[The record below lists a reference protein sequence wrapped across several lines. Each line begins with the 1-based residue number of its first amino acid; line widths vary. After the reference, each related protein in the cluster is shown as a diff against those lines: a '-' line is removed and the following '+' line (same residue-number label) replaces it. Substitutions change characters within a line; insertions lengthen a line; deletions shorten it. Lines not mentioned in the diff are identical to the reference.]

1 MSEGWVLQ
9 GRLMACGRAATTAG
23 PQGLLG
29 IHQGTMS
36 LPSAV
41 DGDAVQCHQAVED
54 L

>member
-1 MSEGWVLQ
+1 MGEGREQACRVSEGWVL
-9 GRLMACGRAATTAG
+9 
-23 PQGLLG
+23 QGLLG

-36 LPSAV
+36 LLSAV